1 MQIKKEAIK
10 EMAVKNPLG
19 FTVDLT
25 TLKKVTSGISVAYL
39 DTQNCFGDEGLEN
52 ALQHAMAHDKK
63 VGGWFDD
70 DSGCFYFDSVRIF
83 TDLEAAIKFGR
94 ENKQIAI
101 FDITHLKLIKL

>member
-1 MQIKKEAIK
+1 
-10 EMAVKNPLG
+10 
-19 FTVDLT
+19 
-25 TLKKVTSGISVAYL
+25 
-39 DTQNCFGDEGLEN
+39 
-52 ALQHAMAHDKK
+52 MAHDKK